1 MDLLRKLYGEGKIS
15 KDTRIICNGFKT
27 SDYTEK
33 IAELINDGF
42 NVTPILD
49 NKNELDAYAK
59 LVKGNCK
66 VGIRVASEEEPNFPF
81 YTSRMGMRYAD
92 VQQYYLEHI
101 APNPKFHLSMV
112 HFFVDTGIR
121 DTAYYWNELNKF
133 VKLYCTLKRLSPSL
147 NSLNIGGGMP
157 IKKSLGFEFD
167 YQYMVDEIVTIVKAA
182 AQEHQIPDPDL
193 FTEFGSYTV
202 GESGATLFSVIGQ
215 KQQNDSELWYMID
228 GSVINNLPDTWFLHE
243 RFILL
248 PLNKWNHEY
257 TKVNIGGITCDNSDY
272 YNSETHIN
280 QVYLPAYRDE
290 EEEPLM
296 LGFFHTGAYQDALSG
311 IGGVKHCLI
320 PAPKHILI
328 NLDEEGKLN
337 HWVHREAQN
346 AESMLNILGY

>member
-1 MDLLRKLYGEGKIS
+1 
-15 KDTRIICNGFKT
+15 
-27 SDYTEK
+27 
-33 IAELINDGF
+33 
-42 NVTPILD
+42 
-49 NKNELDAYAK
+49 
-59 LVKGNCK
+59 
-66 VGIRVASEEEPNFPF
+66 
-81 YTSRMGMRYAD
+81 
-92 VQQYYLEHI
+92 
-101 APNPKFHLSMV
+101 
-112 HFFVDTGIR
+112 
-121 DTAYYWNELNKF
+121 
-133 VKLYCTLKRLSPSL
+133 
-147 NSLNIGGGMP
+147 MP

-167 YQYMVDEIVTIVKAA
+167 YQYMIDEIVTIVKAA

-328 NLDEEGKLN
+328 NLDEEGNLN
-337 HWVHREAQN
+337 HWVHREAQD